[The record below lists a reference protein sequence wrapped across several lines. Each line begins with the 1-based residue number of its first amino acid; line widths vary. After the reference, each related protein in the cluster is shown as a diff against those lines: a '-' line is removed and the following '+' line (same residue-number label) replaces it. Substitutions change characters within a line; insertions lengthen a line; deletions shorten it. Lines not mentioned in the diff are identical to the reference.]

1 MEDQSIYQPSDVELE
16 ILQVLWEHQPATV
29 RTVHEKI
36 SEKREV
42 SYTTILTFLQRM
54 TKKKMVQRDK
64 EGKTHLYRAVPGETE
79 VQQTLFKR
87 LLNTAYKGSAMKMV
101 LHALGQE
108 QVDQE
113 EIETIQKWLE
123 AKKKEDHDPS

>member
-1 MEDQSIYQPSDVELE
+1 MEDPGIYQPSDVELE

-54 TKKKMVQRDK
+54 TKKKMVKRTK
-64 EGKTHLYRAVPGETE
+64 EGKTHFYRAVPKETE
-79 VQQTLFKR
+79 VQKTLFQR
-87 LLNTAYKGSAMKMV
+87 LLNTAYRGSAMKMV
-101 LHALGQE
+101 MHALGRE
-108 QVDQE
+108 QVDDQE
-113 EIETIQKWLE
+113 LEALQQWLE
-123 AKKKEDHDPS
+123 AKKRKDDDKH

>member
-42 SYTTILTFLQRM
+42 GYTTILTFLQRM
-54 TKKKMVQRDK
+54 TKKKMVKRSK
-64 EGKTHLYRAVPGETE
+64 AGKTHFYQAVPKETE

-87 LLNTAYKGSAMKMV
+87 LLNPAYRGSAMKMV
-101 LHALGQE
+101 MHALGQDK
-108 QVDQE
+108 VDADE
-113 EIETIQKWLE
+113 LEAIQNWLE